1 MPRGDE
7 IMCGSE
13 VVACRRAQE
22 AEGPQGRTAPYVPRR
37 WMLLWPFGIAKR
49 DIVSCEEDAAAP
61 TLGDIMILD
70 MFAYDVHSQH
80 DLPLP
85 HVRVQR
91 QRISVRSLHRGLTG
105 LRHG

>member
-13 VVACRRAQE
+13 VGACRRAQE

-37 WMLLWPFGIAKR
+37 WMLLWLFGIAKKR

-61 TLGDIMILD
+61 TLGDILD

-85 HVRVQR
+85 PVQVQR
-91 QRISVRSLHRGLTG
+91 QRISVQSLHRGLTG

>member
-1 MPRGDE
+1 
-7 IMCGSE
+7 
-13 VVACRRAQE
+13 VAMKSCADLKSVLADALRKRKGLKAEQRRTCLTSQK
-22 AEGPQGRTAPYVPRR
+22 
-37 WMLLWPFGIAKR
+37 KR

-61 TLGDIMILD
+61 TLGDILD

-85 HVRVQR
+85 PVQVQR
-91 QRISVRSLHRGLTG
+91 QRISVQSLHRGITG